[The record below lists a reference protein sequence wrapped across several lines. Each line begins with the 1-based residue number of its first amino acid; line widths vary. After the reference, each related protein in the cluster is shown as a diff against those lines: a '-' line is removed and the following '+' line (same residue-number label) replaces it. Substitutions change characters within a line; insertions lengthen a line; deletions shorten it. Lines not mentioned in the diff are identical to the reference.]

1 MIILN
6 EKINLLYAM
15 RFMENERDD
24 IEEFESI
31 LNELSLVGT
40 NDIIPNLC
48 TIFEDEVA
56 EPSAGDY
63 LIETIFYVAKRNNL
77 EDGLYKLALSIPK
90 MLPHAQFWAER
101 IHRTLLNSK
110 DLVASYDKV
119 IDKLGSSDK
128 QTIKEI
134 LLSIKDD
141 DPDLILKMAWSLIE
155 KLG

>member
-1 MIILN
+1 
-6 EKINLLYAM
+6 
-15 RFMENERDD
+15 MENEGDD

-48 TIFEDEVA
+48 TIFEEEVA

-90 MLPHAQFWAER
+90 MLHSFGQ
-101 IHRTLLNSK
+101 
-110 DLVASYDKV
+110 
-119 IDKLGSSDK
+119 
-128 QTIKEI
+128 KEFT
-134 LLSIKDD
+134 
-141 DPDLILKMAWSLIE
+141 
-155 KLG
+155 GHF